1 MSDFT
6 SQQSAVLT
14 LLEESILLSYDQ
26 KLELVDAFPS
36 LSDEQIDAIGQFL
49 ATEEQIREE
58 YGEDIKLGV
67 EKVLKEITSADNEER
82 KQIYIGVGKP
92 S

>member
-36 LSDEQIDAIGQFL
+36 LSSEQIDAIGQFL
-49 ATEEQIREE
+49 STEEQIREE
-58 YGEDIKLGV
+58 YGDDIKLGV
-67 EKVLKEITSADNEER
+67 EKVLKEIVSGDDEDRN
-82 KQIYIGVGKP
+82 QVYIGVGKP
-92 S
+92 Q

>member
-36 LSDEQIDAIGQFL
+36 LSSEQIDAIGQFL
-49 ATEEQIREE
+49 AKEEQIREE
-58 YGEDIKLGV
+58 YGDDIKLGV
-67 EKVLKEITSADNEER
+67 EKVLKEITSNDEEER
-82 KQIYIGVGKP
+82 KQVYVGVGKP

>member
-14 LLEESILLSYDQ
+14 LLEESVLLSYDQ

-58 YGEDIKLGV
+58 YGDDIKLGV
-67 EKVLKEITSADNEER
+67 ENVLKQITNSDEEDR
-82 KQIYIGVGKP
+82 KQVYIGVGKP

>member
-36 LSDEQIDAIGQFL
+36 LSEEQIDAIGHFL
-49 ATEEQIREE
+49 STEEQIREE
-58 YGEDIKLGV
+58 YGDDIKLGV
-67 EKVLKEITSADNEER
+67 EKVLKEITSNDEEER
-82 KQIYIGVGKP
+82 KQIYVGVGKP